1 MLTIDSATEFH
12 FGTSTTVLGGIANE
26 RGNQISETFDC
37 VTETIGF
44 KNRLGKL
51 ADFFPDKKFKDST
64 AFIEDYVHTYVQKA
78 VDLRKKALTSGK
90 LGEEG
95 SSRCVFLEQLAKAG
109 CSERKIQ
116 GELLNI
122 FLAGRDTTASL
133 LSYLFYYLP
142 CRPDVFTKL
151 RAEVVTLGTDRPTFE
166 QIKGLKYPQYYKNIP
181 SIPPSLVLPRLIAYG
196 HPLRTT
202 IFLFQDKS

>member
-12 FGTSTTVLGGIANE
+12 FGTSTAVLGGIANE

-51 ADFFPDKKFKDST
+51 ADLFPDKKFKDST

-78 VDLRKKALTSGK
+78 VELCKKALTSGK

-95 SSRCVFLEQLAKAG
+95 SSRYVFLEQLAKAG
-109 CSERKIQ
+109 CSERKVQ
-116 GELLNI
+116 NELLNI
-122 FLAGRDTTASL
+122 FLAGRGTTASL
-133 LSYLFYYLP
+133 LS
-142 CRPDVFTKL
+142 
-151 RAEVVTLGTDRPTFE
+151 
-166 QIKGLKYPQYYKNIP
+166 
-181 SIPPSLVLPRLIAYG
+181 
-196 HPLRTT
+196 
-202 IFLFQDKS
+202 

>member
-1 MLTIDSATEFH
+1 
-12 FGTSTTVLGGIANE
+12 
-26 RGNQISETFDC
+26 
-37 VTETIGF
+37 
-44 KNRLGKL
+44 
-51 ADFFPDKKFKDST
+51 
-64 AFIEDYVHTYVQKA
+64 
-78 VDLRKKALTSGK
+78 LTSGK

-95 SSRCVFLEQLAKAG
+95 SSRYVLEQLAKTG

-151 RAEVVTLGTDRPTFE
+151 RAEVVLLE
-166 QIKGLKYPQYYKNIP
+166 QIDR
-181 SIPPSLVLPRLIAYG
+181 RLNRSKA
-196 HPLRTT
+196 
-202 IFLFQDKS
+202 

>member
-95 SSRCVFLEQLAKAG
+95 S
-109 CSERKIQ
+109 
-116 GELLNI
+116 
-122 FLAGRDTTASL
+122 
-133 LSYLFYYLP
+133 
-142 CRPDVFTKL
+142 
-151 RAEVVTLGTDRPTFE
+151 
-166 QIKGLKYPQYYKNIP
+166 
-181 SIPPSLVLPRLIAYG
+181 
-196 HPLRTT
+196 
-202 IFLFQDKS
+202 